1 MTAVAALATVAT
13 SAPAAL
19 AVEGDLAPE
28 TSEPTSTPETNS
40 AAPAAEDTG
49 KPAAGPAEEPTEP
62 AAPPADAAPAQDPE
76 PEAVPSEQEADESEP
91 ALFAAAAA
99 VEEGET
105 EVEAAEYGSQ
115 QIAITMALDP
125 EDFYPENVGNRY
137 VYVYVYEGEE
147 PKRSASCNADLDSAE
162 AGTKVSC
169 LNETDES
176 PIVELGPGERAT
188 MEYFDGTSFRTVA
201 VEPCL
206 ASECSSEPVAVNLVV
221 EGSAPDASNRY
232 LAVRPG
238 EPLTF
243 DVLAFDSIGDPDTV
257 VSIGTEP
264 LHGTVQI
271 TDDGLQRLVYTA
283 AEDYTGPDTL
293 TYTLTNSNGSR
304 TGTVYITVA
313 EDAVSPDFGTR
324 KYRIGTQVASGA
336 FVPEGTT
343 TVGSTITI
351 TTYPAGGGAPDVQTC
366 TTVPETTGPV
376 LPPILL
382 RAAADE
388 EITAPTGTSSCPG
401 DGDDGGTGIGGYL
414 RTYTAPPGA
423 RVEITHTS
431 VGEGQALLP
440 DPRTV
445 VIEPC
450 DRNLIPNCDLAPPE
464 TVTFDANGSILPT
477 TRPDAATAQ
486 EGGPAIEVDVLA
498 NDDSEDPDTGLEV
511 TPLPESR
518 GTVEVVGAAE
528 TPEPEATEGVGTL
541 AVPSAGTLRLRYTP
555 PENFSGTVP
564 VEYTVTNSNGSTTGT
579 LTITVEPAES
589 TDPAPGDPD
598 GSDGSDGSGAGS
610 GAGAGG
616 TDGGEASPASTRGT
630 RSSTTGTLP
639 RTGGPDAALAPLG
652 ALLVAAGAAAL
663 ARARRRPA
671 GARGR

>member
-91 ALFAAAAA
+91 APFAAAAA

-382 RAAADE
+382 RAAEAE
-388 EITAPTGTSSCPG
+388 EIPAPTGTSSCPG
-401 DGDDGGTGIGGYL
+401 DGEGTGIGGYL
-414 RTYTAPPGA
+414 RSYTAPPGA

-450 DRNLIPNCDLAPPE
+450 DRNLIPNCDFAPPE